1 MGDALHKHKQQRPAQ
16 NGSALS
22 FCVIAAIICALLAG
36 CGYSRPTGANSAV
49 ALTGSVHGGQQPVS
63 GSTIQLYAAGT
74 DGDGSVALPLL
85 SSTVKTDSNGNF
97 TIPAAYGCPS
107 ASSPVYVVASGG
119 RPGAE
124 GKDKSAH
131 AHTTSYCVCG

>member
-36 CGYSRPTGANSAV
+36 CGYSGPTSANTAV
-49 ALTGSVHGGQQPVS
+49 ALTGNVHGGQQPVS
-63 GSTIQLYAAGT
+63 GATIQLYAAGT

-85 SSTVKTDSNGNF
+85 SSAVKTDSNGNF
-97 TIPAAYGCPS
+97 TIPDAYGCPS

-119 RPGAE
+119 SPGPEANNKIGRASCRE
-124 GKDKSAH
+124 R
-131 AHTTSYCVCG
+131 V

>member
-1 MGDALHKHKQQRPAQ
+1 MGDALHKHKEQQPAP

-36 CGYSRPTGANSAV
+36 CGYSGPTSANTAV

-63 GSTIQLYAAGT
+63 GATIQLYAAGT

-85 SSTVKTDSNGNF
+85 SSTVKTDSNGSF
-97 TIPAAYGCPS
+97 TIPPSYDGPS
-107 ASSPVYVVASGG
+107 AFSRVYVL
-119 RPGAE
+119 
-124 GKDKSAH
+124 
-131 AHTTSYCVCG
+131 